1 MAGRHDPQLVLA
13 FSETPT
19 SSNVVSDSDV
29 IAEMMVFM
37 PTSKQTQTI
46 GPRSGAGLAGRP
58 ASRASGD
65 VSSRSEE
72 HKSELQSLMRISYA
86 VFCLKKKQTDINSN
100 LTTLVTHSSITPYV
114 LVI

>member
-1 MAGRHDPQLVLA
+1 MAGRHDPQLVPA
-13 FSETPT
+13 FSVTPS

-58 ASRASGD
+58 ASRASED
-65 VSSRSEE
+65 VSSAAS
-72 HKSELQSLMRISYA
+72 SCPISQSRAGKPPERGGESAALSLER
-86 VFCLKKKQTDINSN
+86 KRGGGGK
-100 LTTLVTHSSITPYV
+100 
-114 LVI
+114 